1 MDRYLLAVGA
11 GITDPRTPSLVASLA
26 AGSSPSLS
34 GGRRHRLPR
43 PPRPSPKSSKS
54 HAQLARGSRDHVL
67 VYIEGLA
74 VEETLPSSL
83 DGENGRLICI
93 VPRIDDMEV
102 LSWS

>member
-1 MDRYLLAVGA
+1 
-11 GITDPRTPSLVASLA
+11 
-26 AGSSPSLS
+26 
-34 GGRRHRLPR
+34 
-43 PPRPSPKSSKS
+43 
-54 HAQLARGSRDHVL
+54 VL

-74 VEETLPSSL
+74 VEERLPSSL

>member
-1 MDRYLLAVGA
+1 
-11 GITDPRTPSLVASLA
+11 
-26 AGSSPSLS
+26 
-34 GGRRHRLPR
+34 
-43 PPRPSPKSSKS
+43 
-54 HAQLARGSRDHVL
+54 VL

-83 DGENGRLICI
+83 DGKNGRLICI